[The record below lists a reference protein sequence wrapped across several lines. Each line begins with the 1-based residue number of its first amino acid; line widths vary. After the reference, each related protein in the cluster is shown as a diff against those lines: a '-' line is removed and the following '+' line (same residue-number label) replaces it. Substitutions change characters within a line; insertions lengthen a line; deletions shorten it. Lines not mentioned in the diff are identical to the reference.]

1 MFATAERAHS
11 QSSSLSRSED
21 AKQPAR
27 QALNPAWQALA
38 LRPVAIQPKLS
49 IGQANDPYE
58 QEADRVAERVMQMP
72 APRTEGGFEAGR
84 NARGATGSLPKLSA
98 GAMLQRQALPTPS
111 QMIPCPANELDAA
124 IVVARR
130 WASQAIPVITS
141 LNARVQAGNI
151 GNLTDRELLARQEI
165 LNMFQIDISN
175 PAHAGF
181 LQQLSNRA
189 TTTQAVLAG
198 LTPAQFRCVTQQ
210 YPDCG
215 PAFRT
220 EAFVS
225 GGLPVYLC
233 ITTFQQVG
241 RHDDPLLKAP
251 HTVVHEAAHVAGAMG
266 ASETYSSICSP
277 YVLGPVGVQEA
288 LGNAEHYA
296 CLIRVLR

>member
-1 MFATAERAHS
+1 MFATAERVHT
-11 QSSSLSRSED
+11 QSSTVSRSQD
-21 AKQPAR
+21 AEQPAR
-27 QALNPAWQALA
+27 QTVNPGWQALA

-58 QEADRVAERVMQMP
+58 QEADRVAERVM
-72 APRTEGGFEAGR
+72 RTGLSAK
-84 NARGATGSLPKLSA
+84 GSSFRQLSA
-98 GAMLQRQALPTPS
+98 GAKLQRQALPTPS
-111 QMIPCPANELDAA
+111 QMVPCPVTELNAA
-124 IVVARR
+124 IAAAQR

-141 LNARVQAGNI
+141 LNARVQARNI
-151 GNLTDRELLARQEI
+151 RNLTDRELLARQEI

-175 PAHAGF
+175 SSHAGF
-181 LQQLSNRA
+181 LQQLSTLA
-189 TTTQAVLAG
+189 TRTGVVLAG
-198 LTPAQFRCVTQQ
+198 LTSADFRCVTQQ

-220 EAFVS
+220 EAFVT
-225 GGLPVYLC
+225 GRLPVYLC

-241 RHDDPLLKAP
+241 IHDDPLLKAP
-251 HTVVHEAAHVAGAMG
+251 HTIVHEAAHVAGAMG
-266 ASETYSSICSP
+266 SRETYSSICSP